1 MDSWC
6 QSKIQK
12 NSKMPKFFYP
22 PNFIFCSWTRPHGDH
37 FGQRG
42 IFFSFL
48 EVPENGQKRS
58 KPGHGCNSRPDWP
71 TGTKCCTHNKVPQ
84 ETGEWPF
91 ISFDLLSIRQ
101 NCDIS
106 RPDKPIQTKL
116 STHNTVPLG
125 TRAGLFTLLQLMS
138 IRQDS
143 DIFKWTSS
151 ARNSSYLT
159 LPDCRRLSLDAW
171 WWLKFVFSSN
181 SCV

>member
-1 MDSWC
+1 
-6 QSKIQK
+6 
-12 NSKMPKFFYP
+12 MPKFFYP

-71 TGTKCCTHNKVPQ
+71 TGTKLYTHNKVPQ

-91 ISFDLLSIRQ
+91 ISFHVLSIRQ

-106 RPDKPIQTKL
+106 RPDMPIQTKL
-116 STHNTVPLG
+116 STHNTVRLG
-125 TRAGLFTLLQLMS
+125 TRAGLFTLLQLIS

-171 WWLKFVFSSN
+171 WWSKFGFSSN